1 MLLQVLSRLAVPPG
15 CLLLLALFALV
26 LRLLGRKRL
35 AFLCVTL
42 AFVGLWALSTPQVAD
57 ALARGLESQVE
68 ARPVEEAAEA
78 DAIVVLG
85 GGLGPALPP
94 RLGPDLDE
102 AADRVLH
109 AARLYRAG
117 KAPLVVATGG
127 YAPWTGDAPPE
138 SESTADLLVEWGV
151 PRESIL
157 VETGSRDTHE
167 NVVQVAK
174 LLDEHHA
181 RRILLVTSAMHMPR
195 ALAVFERTGL
205 VVIPS
210 PTDFQAVTGSHETI
224 LDWVPRADA
233 LDVSARALHEH
244 IGRIWY
250 HLHGW
255 TR

>member
-1 MLLQVLSRLAVPPG
+1 MALQVLTRLAVPPG
-15 CLLLLALFALV
+15 SLLLLALIGLV
-26 LRLLGRKRL
+26 FRLLGWKKSAL
-35 AFLCVTL
+35 LCVAV
-42 AFVGLWALSTPQVAD
+42 AFAGLWALSTPKVAD

-68 ARPVEEAAEA
+68 ARPVEQAAEV

-85 GGLGPALPP
+85 GGLAPALQP
-94 RLGPDLDE
+94 RLGPDLNE
-102 AADRVLH
+102 AADRILH

-127 YAPWTGDAPPE
+127 YAPWTGGAPPE
-138 SESTADLLVEWGV
+138 GEGMADLLVEWGV

-167 NVVQVAK
+167 NVVRVAK

-181 RRILLVTSAMHMPR
+181 RRILLVTSALHMPR
-195 ALAVFERTGL
+195 ALAVFKRTGL

-210 PTDFQAVTGSHETI
+210 PTDFQAVEGGQETI
-224 LDWVPRADA
+224 LDWVPRAHA

-244 IGRIWY
+244 IGRLWY
-250 HLHGW
+250 DLRGW
-255 TR
+255 TK